1 MAVVTPRGAQ
11 RPADAPEAPA
21 AAEGNNAALHGSMPD
36 GFIHDFGSRAAS
48 LSVLLHVLSVIE
60 TTEPLDASQG
70 SIHHLCALAGT
81 IGLPGLSD
89 LPSHAQ
95 TAPRAQLT
103 EAGKDKSAA

>member
-1 MAVVTPRGAQ
+1 
-11 RPADAPEAPA
+11 
-21 AAEGNNAALHGSMPD
+21 
-36 GFIHDFGSRAAS
+36 
-48 LSVLLHVLSVIE
+48 VLSVIE

-95 TAPRAQLT
+95 TPPAGSSPRPAKTSPPPVALLVTT
-103 EAGKDKSAA
+103 ENTEVTE